1 MYETMKTYLPL
12 LIPVLAIHFTLAIIA
27 LVDLV
32 KRRKVRFNNKFVW
45 AIIIIIIEIFGSVIY
60 FLARGDE
67 E

>member
-1 MYETMKTYLPL
+1 MDKIIEMLPYI
-12 LIPVLAIHFTLAIIA
+12 IPIFVIHWTLAIIA

-32 KRRKVRFNNKFVW
+32 KRKKVRFNNKYLW
-45 AIIIIIIEIFGSVIY
+45 GAIIILFQIIGSVIY